1 MKNNKLTA
9 GIALYTSSQIRD
21 IEFSYAEQF
30 QEGTYPLMEA
40 AGKSA
45 YLQLKSFWPDARKI
59 LVVTGKGNN
68 GGDGFIL
75 SRLATEDRKRV
86 TLCNFCPK
94 DKLKNDSL
102 KAYSK
107 LPRSGIRQIEWSE
120 LVQDDI
126 NNLNQFDVIVDAMLG
141 TGIQGA
147 VRAPFADVIKRI
159 NQGNVPV
166 LAIDVPS
173 GLNAD
178 TGNLFNCA
186 VKADVTVTFIGHK
199 QGLYTGDSANYC
211 GQVRLLDLSIPSSC
225 YQKHEFSVVAENWMS
240 LKYKL
245 KPRLP
250 TAHKGCYGHCQV
262 IGGVEGMSGAII
274 LAATAAA
281 RSGSGLTSAW
291 LESDALS
298 LLARRPE
305 IMAKNIPLEQ
315 IPLQLDKLTS
325 VKSLVVGPGLGQTK
339 WSKKWMSL
347 LSNNEQLIDKTKVW
361 DADALNWLAEN
372 PSHDELR
379 ILTPHPGEAA
389 RLLGISSAEIN
400 QDRFAA
406 SEAIAQKFGGIC
418 ILKGSGTIISD
429 ANGMQVVCAVG
440 NPGMATGGMGDVLSG
455 IIGGL
460 LAQDFSLLDAATLGV
475 CIHGEAADRAAGRG
489 SLHRGM
495 LAGDLFKHLP
505 MLLNP

>member
-1 MKNNKLTA
+1 MKTNKLTA
-9 GIALYTSSQIRD
+9 GIVLYTSSQIRD
-21 IEFSYAEQF
+21 IELSYAEQF
-30 QEGTYPLMEA
+30 QNGTYPLMET

-45 YLQLKSFWPDARKI
+45 YLQLKSFWSDARKI
-59 LVVTGKGNN
+59 LVLTGKGNN

-75 SRLATEDRKRV
+75 SRLATEERMRV

-94 DKLKNDSL
+94 DKLKGDSL
-102 KAYSK
+102 KAYNN
-107 LPRSGIRQIEWSE
+107 LPRSGIRLVEWSE
-120 LVQDDI
+120 LINDDT
-126 NNLNQFDVIVDAMLG
+126 NSLSQFDVIVDAMLG

-147 VRAPFADVIKRI
+147 VREPFVDVIQRI
-159 NQGNVPV
+159 NQSNIPV

-178 TGNLFNCA
+178 TGSLFNCA

-199 QGLYTGDSANYC
+199 QGLYTGDSANYL
-211 GQVRLLDLSIPSSC
+211 GQVRLLDLSIPSNC
-225 YQKHEFSVVAENWMS
+225 YQKHEFSVVSENWAS

-250 TAHKGCYGHCQV
+250 AAHKGCYGHCQI
-262 IGGVEGMSGAII
+262 IGGAEGMSGAVI

-291 LESDALS
+291 LQNDALS
-298 LLARRPE
+298 LLARQPE

-315 IPLQLDKLTS
+315 IPFQLDKLLS
-325 VKSLVVGPGLGQTK
+325 VKSLVVGPGFGQTE
-339 WSKKWMSL
+339 WSKKWMFL
-347 LSNNEQLIDKTKVW
+347 LNENEQLKEKAKVW

-389 RLLGISSAEIN
+389 RLLGVSSAEIN

-418 ILKGSGTIISD
+418 VLKGSGTIISD

-460 LAQDFSLLDAATLGV
+460 LAQGFSLLDAATLGV
-475 CIHGEAADRAAGRG
+475 CIHGEAADRAAGKG
-489 SLHRGM
+489 LQYRGM
-495 LAGDLFKHLP
+495 LAADLFKHLP